1 MVLQKPECWEKMV
14 FIEKLR
20 WYAKKDNELKNLYSD
35 KYKIKF
41 LLQKMGLKGLH
52 YSKICTHVKPVNK
65 EVDLDIIVPI
75 EMELK
80 PPEYQFT
87 KKKMNE
93 IINQVKNPDEFWEV
107 LKDDYDIHPNNAE
120 NNPPKSYVYKI
131 NLGWNSMIFV
141 INNKLTK
148 IVYGTKTYEPTIDNM
163 LKWKKNI
170 LSNYTKKIPSRFFVE
185 EFIGY
190 NLKVF
195 EIYCIYGKPKLLS
208 IYFETNASYE
218 NNFLIHL
225 PEDNE
230 KGEFKLELLKNK
242 YLFEGS
248 KDIHYRIKDDVVK
261 QMCDYSKEFAN
272 YFEFIRM
279 DFYYTNNK
287 IYFSEC
293 TFKPGAL
300 KKIKW
305 GDIGKSLSSFWTR
318 KPPV

>member
-41 LLQKMGLKGLH
+41 LLQKMTLKGLH
-52 YSKICTHVKPVNK
+52 YSKICTHIKPINPQC
-65 EVDLDIIVPI
+65 DLDIIVPP
-75 EMELK
+75 ELELK
-80 PPEYQFT
+80 LPEYQFNT
-87 KKKMNE
+87 KKMNE
-93 IINQVKNPDEFWEV
+93 IINQVKTPVEFWDV
-107 LKDDYDIHPNNAE
+107 LKNDYDIHPNNAE
-120 NNPPKSYVYKI
+120 NKPPKSYVYKI

-148 IVYGTKTYEPTIDNM
+148 IVNGTKKYDPTIDNM
-163 LKWKKNI
+163 RKWKKNI
-170 LSNYTKKIPSRFFVE
+170 LDNYTKKVPPRFFVE

-208 IYFETNASYE
+208 VYFETTTSYE

-248 KDIHYRIKDDVVK
+248 KDIHYKIKDNVVQ

-272 YFEFIRM
+272 YFEFVRM

-305 GDIGKSLSSFWTR
+305 GDIGKKLSSFWTR
-318 KPPV
+318 KPLV